1 MPIRPQLLSDVEKCP
16 TECIELELRFAFTV
30 SNLRRFLFVA
40 QVKTMRR
47 LVHRSV
53 VPMALAGTAGATAA
67 ISCPTPQALDSFQYR
82 LFAMTANLRQGQT
95 PWSNAGTQQQ
105 TTSSD
110 AKHKAGDQQQG
121 RSWVNPKAAPPPQPG
136 EHLKKYAVDLTEQAR
151 EGRLDPIIGR
161 EEIIRRT
168 IQVLSRRT
176 KNNPVLIGEP
186 GVGKTAIVEGL
197 AQRIVKGEVPESIR
211 DKQVYSLDMGT
222 LVAGAK
228 YRGEFEERLTGVLKD
243 TIEAKGKVI
252 LFIDE
257 LHTLVGA
264 GASGEGSM
272 DASNMLKPSL
282 ARGELHCIGATTLN
296 EYRKHI
302 EKDAALARRFQP
314 VLVTEPTVEET
325 ISLLR
330 GIKEKY
336 EAHHGCLISD
346 TSLVYAAVNSH
357 RYLSERKLPD
367 KAIDLIDEAASRL
380 RLQQESK
387 PEALDV
393 LDRELVR
400 LKIEKV
406 ALANDKDELSRG
418 KLKDIEEQ
426 IKHKEEE
433 YDKLDALWVQEK
445 QLFDRI
451 KRRTEELDIARH
463 HLEVAQSTGDFTK
476 ASEIKYSTIP
486 RLQREA
492 EEDQKKAKEGN
503 FLVNDSVQPMD
514 VALVISRATGIPVSQ
529 LLTGER
535 EKLLSMDK
543 TLKERIIGQDHAIDA
558 ITNVIRITRAGLHS
572 HKRPLGAFLFIGPT
586 GVGKTEICKQ
596 LAKFLFD
603 DDSFICRIDMSEY
616 MERHSVHRLIG
627 APPGYVGYEE
637 GGELT
642 ESVRRRP
649 YQIVL
654 FDEFEKA
661 HQSVSNILLQVLDE
675 GHLTD
680 SHGRRVDFKNTIII
694 LTSNIGADIIA
705 ALPDGTPTSS
715 VSQEIIKHVQQR
727 LAPEFINRLDDIV
740 MFNRLNRE
748 GIKRIV
754 RLLMKSVEDLLKEQ
768 RMTLDVQEAV
778 YDWIAE
784 NSYSPQYGA
793 RPVKRMLQ
801 SNLLNKMA
809 VMLLDGR
816 IREGENVKVVIHEDD
831 IGIVA
836 NHDPIKKTVPEDD
849 IGLISTG
856 SDDLL

>member
-1 MPIRPQLLSDVEKCP
+1 M
-16 TECIELELRFAFTV
+16 F
-30 SNLRRFLFVA
+30 
-40 QVKTMRR
+40 RR
-47 LVHRSV
+47 LARIPSAARSAV
-53 VPMALAGTAGATAA
+53 LLGPLRTTLPLSTKRDFHSSLSLLDTTTPFSTGASSTNTA
-67 ISCPTPQALDSFQYR
+67 
-82 LFAMTANLRQGQT
+82 
-95 PWSNAGTQQQ
+95 
-105 TTSSD
+105 SD
-110 AKHKAGDQQQG
+110 AKHRSGDQQQQG
-121 RSWVNPKAAPPPQPG
+121 RSWVNPRAAVGGAGNNNTGAGPG
-136 EHLKKYAVDLTEQAR
+136 EFLKKYARDLTEEAR

-197 AQRIVKGEVPESIR
+197 AQRIVKGEVPDSI
-211 DKQVYSLDMGT
+211 KEKKVYSLDMGS

-228 YRGEFEERLTGVLKD
+228 YRGEFEERLKGVLKD
-243 TIEAKGKVI
+243 TIDAAGKVI

-264 GASGEGSM
+264 GASGDGSM

-282 ARGELHCIGATTLN
+282 ARGELHCVGATTLN
-296 EYRKHI
+296 EYRKYI
-302 EKDAALARRFQP
+302 EKDAALARRFQS

-325 ISLLR
+325 ISVLR

-336 EAHHGCLISD
+336 EAHHGCLIQDSA
-346 TSLVYAAVNSH
+346 LIYAAVNSH

-387 PEALDV
+387 PEPLDA

-406 ALANDKDELSRG
+406 ALQRDKDELSVV
-418 KLKDIEEQ
+418 KLADIEKV
-426 IKHKEEE
+426 IVTKEKEYNELEARWVEE
-433 YDKLDALWVQEK
+433 KN
-445 QLFDRI
+445 LFERVK
-451 KRRTEELDIARH
+451 KRAEELDIARH
-463 HLEVAQSTGDFTK
+463 HLDIAQTNGDFQR
-476 ASEIKYSTIP
+476 ASELKYGTIP
-486 RLQREA
+486 KLMKEA
-492 EEDQKKAKEGN
+492 ETDKEMTKKGS
-503 FLVNDSVQPMD
+503 FMVSDSVTAKD

-535 EKLLSMDK
+535 EKLLMMDA
-543 TLKERIIGQDHAIDA
+543 TLKDRIIGQDHAVDA

-572 HKRPLGAFLFIGPT
+572 HKRPLGAFLFLGPT
-586 GVGKTEICKQ
+586 GVGKTEVCKQ

-603 DDSFICRIDMSEY
+603 DESFICRIDMSEY

-627 APPGYVGYEE
+627 APPGYVGYDE

-680 SHGRRVDFKNTIII
+680 SHGRKVDFKNTIII
-694 LTSNIGADIIA
+694 LTSNIGAQAIA
-705 ALPDGTPTSS
+705 ALPDGTPSAAVGDQVMKEVT
-715 VSQEIIKHVQQR
+715 QR
-727 LAPEFINRLDDIV
+727 LAPEFINRLDDVI
-740 MFNRLNRE
+740 MFNRLDRKA
-748 GIKRIV
+748 IRRIV
-754 RLLMKSVEDLLKEQ
+754 ELLMKGVATMLKEQ
-768 RMTLDVQEAV
+768 RITLEADSNV
-778 YDWIAE
+778 LDWIAQHA
-784 NSYSPQYGA
+784 YSPVYGA
-793 RPVKRMLQ
+793 RPVKRLLQ

-809 VMLLDGR
+809 LMLLDGR
-816 IREGENVKVVIHEDD
+816 IREDETVHVVIEKDD
-831 IGIVA
+831 IGIKP
-836 NHDPIKKTVPEDD
+836 NHEPVKP
-849 IGLISTG
+849 GQG
-856 SDDLL
+856 HGDDLHFLPDGH